1 MSETPPATPK
11 HSRQYDAFAA
21 KFARRESSDDC
32 FTPPNIYEAVVKWCE
47 KKYGVDRAKIVR
59 PFCPGGDFENFD
71 YPPDCV
77 VLDNPPFSILRK
89 IVRWYSARRIKFF
102 LFCQSLT
109 ALCLIKCEDA
119 TLIAINTSVV
129 YDNGA
134 KVHTGFIH
142 NLGDR
147 SVLAEAAPDL
157 AAVVKSLNEVNCKQR
172 KVSLR
177 ATKKRTLVYPPCLLQ
192 PSLLE
197 TLSASGIPFSLRRKD
212 AVIVGSIGG
221 HEIFG
226 AGLLL
231 SDAVAD
237 DLARARAKL
246 ARLQEVRLT
255 PAEQALQKSLGKQ

>member
-11 HSRQYDAFAA
+11 HSRQYDAFVA
-21 KFARRESSDDC
+21 KFAQRESSDDC

-47 KKYGVDRAKIVR
+47 KKYGVDRTKIVR

-71 YPPDCV
+71 YPTDCV

-109 ALCLIKCEDA
+109 ALCLLKGEDA
-119 TLIAINTSVV
+119 SLVTINRSIL

-134 KVHTGFIH
+134 NVATAFVH

-147 SVLAEAAPDL
+147 TILVETAPDL
-157 AAVVKSLNEVNCKQR
+157 AAVIKALDAVNRHAKRVGRSGVKRNI
-172 KVSLR
+172 
-177 ATKKRTLVYPPCLLQ
+177 VYPACVALASNFD
-192 PSLLE
+192 SL
-197 TLSASGIPFSLRRKD
+197 TAAGIPFAIRRTDGVVVKS
-212 AVIVGSIGG
+212 VGGVDV
-221 HEIFG
+221 FG
-226 AGLLL
+226 DILLL
-231 SDAVAD
+231 SDRAAD